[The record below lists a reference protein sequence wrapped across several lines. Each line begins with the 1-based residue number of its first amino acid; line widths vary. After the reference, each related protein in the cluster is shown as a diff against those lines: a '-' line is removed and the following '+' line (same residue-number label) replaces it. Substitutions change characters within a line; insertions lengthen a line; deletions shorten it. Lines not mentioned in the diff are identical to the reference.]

1 MANRWTLKKKAS
13 EEIIIPNSKVGIYC
27 SVYQSVFDNSIN
39 ATLNGTLIGGANN
52 NTYVFDENNKYK
64 YPNKKPISINTYK
77 LKEEV
82 MNELK
87 PYIEELGNKFDEIM
101 KSKGF
106 IKK

>member
-1 MANRWTLKKKAS
+1 MANKWTLKKQAS
-13 EEIIIPNSKVGIYC
+13 EEVVIPNSTVGLYCNIYT
-27 SVYQSVFDNSIN
+27 SAFDNSIN
-39 ATLNGTLIGGANN
+39 AGLAGTLIGGGQNSN
-52 NTYVFDENNKYK
+52 YTYSNDNKYK
-64 YPNKKPISINTYK
+64 YPGKETINADV

>member
-1 MANRWTLKKKAS
+1 MQ
-13 EEIIIPNSKVGIYC
+13 GI
-27 SVYQSVFDNSIN
+27 
-39 ATLNGTLIGGANN
+39 LLGGTNN
-52 NTYVFDENNKYK
+52 NTYAFDENNEYT

-87 PYIEELGNKFDEIM
+87 PYIEQIGNKFDEIM